1 MASCAFSHR
10 RFSRRFGIRQWMMT
24 EGKESPAI
32 RLSKPLIVLHGNV
45 NSVVL
50 TIEISASGWFCTRP
64 VWKSWIKNA
73 SQFFDNDRSLRELA
87 ILQICLD
94 VLLLNVDMMIFR
106 EVRLP
111 VVEAIGC

>member
-32 RLSKPLIVLHGNV
+32 RLSKPLTVLHGNV

-64 VWKSWIKNA
+64 VWKGWIKNA
-73 SQFFDNDRSLRELA
+73 SQFFDNDCSFWKFT

-94 VLLLNVDMMIFR
+94 VLLLDVDVMIFGK
-106 EVRLP
+106 VCFS